1 MSQLDEIN
9 YLEEVGR
16 ICARVGQQPFSKDD
30 AKNACS
36 QHENCV
42 GYMNKILE
50 YFHYCGNLDS
60 DACNHPLDEDKGV
73 YDICFNNGKTSFI
86 SIPVVEGRENEK
98 IKMYKKDDQGNDL
111 KWG

>member
-1 MSQLDEIN
+1 MSQLDGIN

-16 ICARVGQQPFSKDD
+16 ICARVGPQPFSEDE

-42 GYMNKILE
+42 GYMNKIFE
-50 YFHYCGNLDS
+50 YFQFCDPMGEY
-60 DACNHPLDEDKGV
+60 ACDHPIGEDKGECL
-73 YDICFNNGKTSFI
+73 ICFNDGITSFL
-86 SIPVVEGRENEK
+86 SIPDVEGRENEK
-98 IKMYKKDDQGNDL
+98 IKMYKKDDQGKNL